1 MYDAIVVGTRCAG
14 SPTAMLL
21 ARKGYRVLLV
31 DKATF
36 PSDTI
41 STHFIRLP
49 GVARLKHWGVL
60 DKIIAS
66 NCPPIPKFT
75 IDLGPFALV
84 GTPPPVEDVTMFYA
98 PRRTVLDKIL
108 VDAAVTAGAELRE
121 GFFVEEILR
130 DGDRVTGI
138 QGRGPGGRSVK
149 EQARIVIGADGMR
162 SLVARSVQ
170 APTYQA
176 KPALT
181 CAYYGYWSG
190 VPLAGAKIY
199 MRPHRMFITFPTNE
213 KLACICVVW
222 PHSEFHAFRADMAR
236 NFLQTLDLAPQFAE
250 RVRQGKQ
257 EGRFMGTADVPNFF
271 RKPYG
276 SGWALVG
283 DAGYHKDPYAGQ
295 GIMDA
300 FRDVELVVEAIDA
313 GLSGRRS
320 LEEALAN
327 YERQRNDIALP
338 LYEYDT
344 QRASMEAPPPEMQQL
359 FAALRGNQEQT
370 NRFFGLPEGTTS
382 FSEFFSPENI
392 QRIKAAAT
400 VEAASTKPVDQGSNT
415 SPA

>member
-1 MYDAIVVGTRCAG
+1 
-14 SPTAMLL
+14 MLL

-41 STHFIRLP
+41 STHFIRTP
-49 GVARLKHWGVL
+49 GVARLKHWGIL

-66 NCPPIPKFT
+66 RCPPIST
-75 IDLGPFALV
+75 MTVDLGPFALR
-84 GTPPPVEDVTMFYA
+84 GTPPSVEDVATIYA
-98 PRRTVLDKIL
+98 PRRTILDKIL
-108 VDAAVTAGAELRE
+108 IDAAVEAGAELRE

-138 QGRGPGGRSVK
+138 QGRHPGGRSMK

-162 SLVARSVQ
+162 SLVARSMQ
-170 APTYQA
+170 APIYQA

-190 VPLAGAKIY
+190 VPLAGAEVY
-199 MRPHRMFITFPTNE
+199 MRPNRMFIAFPTNE

-222 PHSEFHAFRADMAR
+222 PHSEFHAFRADIAG

-257 EGRFMGTADVPNFF
+257 EGRFVGTADVPNFF

-276 SGWALVG
+276 PGWALVG
-283 DAGYHKDPYAGQ
+283 DAGYHKDPYLGQ

-300 FRDVELVVEAIDA
+300 FRDVELLVEAIDA
-313 GLSGRRS
+313 GFSGRQY
-320 LEEALAN
+320 LKEALAG
-327 YERQRNDIALP
+327 YERQRNDTALP

-344 QRASMEAPPPEMQQL
+344 QRASMQPLPPEMQQL
-359 FAALRGNQEQT
+359 FAALQGKQEQT
-370 NRFFGLPEGTTS
+370 NRFFGLAEGTTS

-392 QRIKAAAT
+392 QRIMAAASG
-400 VEAASTKPVDQGSNT
+400 VAAPTKPAG
-415 SPA
+415 

>member
-1 MYDAIVVGTRCAG
+1 MYDAIVVGARCAG

-36 PSDTI
+36 PSDTM

-60 DKIIAS
+60 DKVIAS
-66 NCPPIPKFT
+66 HCPPIATFT

-84 GTPPPVEDVTMFYA
+84 GTPPPVEDITMFYA
-98 PRRTVLDKIL
+98 PQRTVLDKIL
-108 VDAAVTAGAELRE
+108 VDAAVAAGAELRE
-121 GFFVEEILR
+121 GFLVEEILR

-138 QGRGPGGRSVK
+138 QGRGPDGRSVK
-149 EQARIVIGADGMR
+149 EQARLVIGADGMR

-181 CAYYGYWSG
+181 CAYYSYWSG
-190 VPLAGAKIY
+190 VPLAGTEVY

-213 KLACICVVW
+213 KLTCIYVAW
-222 PHSEFHAFRADMAR
+222 PISEFHTVRADIAG
-236 NFLQTLDLAPQFAE
+236 NFLKALDLAPQFAE

-257 EGRFMGTADVPNFF
+257 EERFVGTADLPNFF

-276 SGWALVG
+276 PGWALVG
-283 DAGYHKDPYAGQ
+283 DAGYHKDPFLGQ

-300 FRDVELVVEAIDA
+300 FRDVELVTEAIDT
-313 GLSGRRS
+313 GWSGRRS
-320 LEEALAN
+320 IEEALAG
-327 YERQRNDIALP
+327 YERQRNERALP
-338 LYEYDT
+338 LYAYDT
-344 QRASMEAPPPEMQQL
+344 QRASMEPPPPEMQQL
-359 FAALRGNQEQT
+359 FAALQGNQEQT
-370 NRFFGLPEGTTS
+370 NRFFGLAEGTTS

-392 QRIKAAAT
+392 QRIMAAASVGAPPT
-400 VEAASTKPVDQGSNT
+400 EPAA
-415 SPA
+415 

>member
-1 MYDAIVVGTRCAG
+1 MYDAIVVGARCAG

-21 ARKGYRVLLV
+21 ARIGYRVLLV
-31 DKATF
+31 DKAMF
-36 PSDTI
+36 PSDTM
-41 STHFIRLP
+41 STHFIRTP

-66 NCPPIPKFT
+66 HCPPISTFT
-75 IDLGPFALV
+75 IDLGPFVLV
-84 GTPPPVEDVTMFYA
+84 GTPPPVEDVATIYA

-108 VDAAVTAGAELRE
+108 VDAAVEAGVELRE

-190 VPLAGAKIY
+190 VPLAGAEIY
-199 MRPHRMFITFPTNE
+199 MRPRRMFITIPTNE
-213 KLACICVVW
+213 KLACNCVVW
-222 PHSEFHAFRADMAR
+222 PHSEFHAFRADIAR

-313 GLSGRRS
+313 GWSGQRP
-320 LEEALAN
+320 LEEALVD